1 MATQWK
7 GREWMYSFAMGT
19 EKRGERIGVAK
30 YLAAWNFTS
39 EMLKANVKYRRKGS
53 KESIKT
59 VNVEVICDVISSSL
73 VSNSTAVYSRVV
85 YSCHGDLQ
93 VASVQRDPDVRVV
106 VQRQA

>member
-1 MATQWK
+1 MAN
-7 GREWMYSFAMGT
+7 
-19 EKRGERIGVAK
+19 AK
-30 YLAAWNFTS
+30 T
-39 EMLKANVKYRRKGS
+39 RRKGS

-59 VNVEVICDVISSSL
+59 VNVEVICDVIASSL
-73 VSNSTAVYSRVV
+73 VSNSTAVDRSVV